1 MVGFISNGNCATADT
16 NFRKTARRSGIFS
29 SFNCFTFFF
38 QFCIFQVRGG
48 TIFLCQLL
56 NLTTADCSHSFGFL
70 PSLLT
75 FHRFCSC
82 FDSSAPVQQVF
93 SFLFQ
98 RYRRIMQCWMW
109 NWPSSMLSVISKVP
123 AGPRHIYGS
132 DHPKI
137 GFSILSR
144 AFIRVMSFSLWRL
157 GHFTGFEYFVSSGNQ
172 FVDKVCCLGGEEE
185 ELYMSR
191 KKL

>member
-1 MVGFISNGNCATADT
+1 M
-16 NFRKTARRSGIFS
+16 FS
-29 SFNCFTFFF
+29 SSFVFFKWGVKLF
-38 QFCIFQVRGG
+38 
-48 TIFLCQLL
+48 FLCQLL

-98 RYRRIMQCWMW
+98 RYRRIMQYWMW
-109 NWPSSMLSVISKVP
+109 NWPSSMLSVISKVT
-123 AGPRHIYGS
+123 AEPRHIYGP

-137 GFSILSR
+137 GLSILSR